1 MDNFSEMYKGRL
13 NDLID
18 QYSNHIIS
26 GGDIED
32 YEQYRHLCGVVKGL
46 ELCLREFKEILVRT
60 EEDE

>member
-13 NDLID
+13 SDLIA

>member
-1 MDNFSEMYKGRL
+1 YMGRL
-13 NDLID
+13 NDLIA

>member
-13 NDLID
+13 NDLIA
-18 QYSNHIIS
+18 QYSNHIIG

>member
-1 MDNFSEMYKGRL
+1 MYKGRL